1 MYLVLTRIAGESYC
15 KRLGSRYIDPSR
27 SMSSKN
33 VILWRMYLWW
43 SLCTLYLLTF
53 PGEKLAWGTQV
64 FVVVF
69 VWRLSS
75 ANYFPCVDSARA
87 LWASFSFRL
96 RCNTLWHRTAI
107 MATVHLRP
115 DTGTLI
121 DVNRVYCHSHD
132 TWHNRLKRTRIKSE
146 TDNTKRMFPSCFAVF
161 MNQNKRVFF
170 YLWARFDLVPEQP
183 CFKFL
188 WFL

>member
-1 MYLVLTRIAGESYC
+1 
-15 KRLGSRYIDPSR
+15 
-27 SMSSKN
+27 
-33 VILWRMYLWW
+33 
-43 SLCTLYLLTF
+43 
-53 PGEKLAWGTQV
+53 
-64 FVVVF
+64 
-69 VWRLSS
+69 
-75 ANYFPCVDSARA
+75 
-87 LWASFSFRL
+87 
-96 RCNTLWHRTAI
+96 

-170 YLWARFDLVPEQP
+170 FFFTFERGLILFQSSLVSNFFGFFNLILFSGSRLTNVALNKPATQSTYHGLYGRPENVVDGNKNTSISQCTHTAFADSNPDRWWRVDLQGMFEIHTVVITNRGDCCGE
-183 CFKFL
+183 
-188 WFL
+188 